1 MIEHSRTS
9 MNKYGGTKR
18 ELTSIILVTFENIFY
33 FLILDCKELFSR
45 HNKRTFVLNLNQE
58 IVNPDSASILVT
70 DIGAILLMTEFGV
83 DNLKILMTASATFHQ
98 DQNSVTNIYKF
109 THIESPI
116 SRCHQHR

>member
-1 MIEHSRTS
+1 

-45 HNKRTFVLNLNQE
+45 HNKRPFVLNLNQE

-70 DIGAILLMTEFGV
+70 VIGPILLVTECGG
-83 DNLKILMTASATFHQ
+83 DNLTILMTASATLHQ
-98 DQNSVTNIYKF
+98 DQNSVTNIYKLSL
-109 THIESPI
+109 TLN
-116 SRCHQHR
+116 HQYHDVTSIVKALVF